1 MIPRSGEDREV
12 AALALMLGYFVL
24 FASAVLTIA
33 LAARLH

>member
-12 AALALMLGYFVL
+12 AALALML
-24 FASAVLTIA
+24 ASAGLTIA